1 MPKRNHRRD
10 VAMKNL
16 IVLLLCLLLLNGC
29 AAITKAR
36 LDLEVDRLCAKDGGA
51 KIYERI
57 YVTPEQYAKLHDYG
71 SYFSFK
77 EQIKKAFGDGVFIY
91 KFEKEFLRGSE
102 NVDEQREPQLVRYHS
117 QLIRAS
123 DKKLIAEV
131 VRYYRYGGDGLIA
144 RQVGMY
150 PSHYSCPEKNNT
162 LGLSIFIKS
171 INGGKDERH

>member
-1 MPKRNHRRD
+1 
-10 VAMKNL
+10 MKNL

-102 NVDEQREPQLVRYHS
+102 DIDNQREPQLMRRHQ
-117 QLIRAS
+117 QLIRIS
-123 DKKLIAEV
+123 DKKLIAEA
-131 VRYYRYGGDGLIA
+131 VRYGRYGGDGFWA
-144 RQVGMY
+144 RQVGIY
-150 PSHYSCPEKNNT
+150 PSQYFCPEKNPY
-162 LGLSIFIKS
+162 LDLSIFIKS